1 MRLNLVISRSAGS
14 IVTLYLGDDRAAA
27 IAAYEAASTPG
38 DIIEMYSYL
47 EVSRRKIVPSKAVA
61 KRVK

>member
-27 IAAYEAASTPG
+27 LAAYESATTPG
-38 DIIEMYSYL
+38 DINEMYSYL
-47 EVSRRKIVPSKAVA
+47 EVSRRKIVQSKVVP
-61 KRVK
+61 KRSK

>member
-1 MRLNLVISRSAGS
+1 MRLNLVISRSADS

-27 IAAYEAASTPG
+27 LAAYEAASNPG

>member
-1 MRLNLVISRSAGS
+1 MRLNLVISRSADS

-27 IAAYEAASTPG
+27 LAAYEAASNPG

-47 EVSRRKIVPSKAVA
+47 EVSRRKIVPSKVAA